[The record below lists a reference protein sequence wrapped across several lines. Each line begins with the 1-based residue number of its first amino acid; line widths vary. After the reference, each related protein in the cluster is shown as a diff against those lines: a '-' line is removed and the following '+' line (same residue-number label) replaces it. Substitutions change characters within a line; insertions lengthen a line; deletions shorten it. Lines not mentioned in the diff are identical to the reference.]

1 MLQKI
6 GKRPRV
12 GRAKKKIRRNNW
24 WAFFFLALSRINE
37 VCVREQ
43 EKSDQSGK
51 KYKGSKKEKGE
62 FRAAAAGLAEDD
74 TCPVQKDK

>member
-1 MLQKI
+1 MGL
-6 GKRPRV
+6 
-12 GRAKKKIRRNNW
+12 
-24 WAFFFLALSRINE
+24 FFLALSRINE

-74 TCPVQKDK
+74 TCPVQKDKLSSYAL